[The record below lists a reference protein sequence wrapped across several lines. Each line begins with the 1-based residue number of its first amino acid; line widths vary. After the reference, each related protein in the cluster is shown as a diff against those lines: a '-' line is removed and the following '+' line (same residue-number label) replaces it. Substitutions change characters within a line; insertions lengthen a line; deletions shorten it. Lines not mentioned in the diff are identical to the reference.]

1 MISAFGARHD
11 VLHCRDDFSSS
22 VGICIVHLHLCTD
35 AFAFAL
41 GGREEKISRSLTST
55 WLCRAACRDLSK
67 ATSSFYAETRTV
79 EKLGAIS
86 RTFSVYLNVKSQ

>member
-86 RTFSVYLNVKSQ
+86 RTFSVYLNVKPQ